1 MDHVFVA
8 LIIIMLTEQCI

>member
-8 LIIIMLTEQCI
+8 LIIIILIAQCI